1 MTQRFLYFLPPS
13 AKLYSNI
20 IKEGDKMKKNQKYFC
35 VAIGLFVIFVLWTLA
50 VCFVDVAPIGPDG
63 SRVGFATLNRHVHNL
78 TGVHM
83 ALYTVTDWLGLVP
96 ILLCLAFA
104 IFGIIQWVKR
114 KSIFKVD
121 RDIILLGV
129 FYAFVI
135 VVYVFFETV
144 IINYRPILIN
154 GYLEASYPS
163 STTLLVMN
171 VIPTAVIQIK
181 NRIRNRTL
189 KRFVKV
195 ALIAFIVFM
204 VIGRFVSGVHW
215 FTDIVGGALISASL
229 VFMYSAFVC

>member
-1 MTQRFLYFLPPS
+1 
-13 AKLYSNI
+13 
-20 IKEGDKMKKNQKYFC
+20 MKKNQKYFC

-144 IINYRPILIN
+144 IIILFSFIRHP
-154 GYLEASYPS
+154 LSQCP
-163 STTLLVMN
+163 LQPVVVMGS
-171 VIPTAVIQIK
+171 IFFPYEIY
-181 NRIRNRTL
+181 
-189 KRFVKV
+189 
-195 ALIAFIVFM
+195 
-204 VIGRFVSGVHW
+204 G
-215 FTDIVGGALISASL
+215 
-229 VFMYSAFVC
+229 